1 MGKMKVLKRSFKL
14 FLVVFS
20 VFSVVA
26 LAVFAIQ
33 LRRYNQW
40 YKETFGL
47 QISED
52 VVSDVSPSTSNSS
65 SFICLSGLYVE
76 SSEEKV
82 QEGIEEKIRTF
93 ILSDSRTD
101 FVVLTVGETLHL
113 LSTNIQMVERIDI
126 EDICLDSSRGLWQV
140 YIKYKMGRFSL
151 PWIVM
156 DVVKDNRETA
166 EIYVN
171 VIKIGDIEIPE
182 FIAKD
187 LIVDIN
193 RGIAD
198 AVIMLNENRFLG
210 RIIQNVEL
218 LDDRVVFKG
227 SI

>member
-40 YKETFGL
+40 YKETFDF
-47 QISED
+47 QISEG

-65 SFICLSGLYVE
+65 SFICLSGLYIE

-182 FIAKD
+182 FIAKGM
-187 LIVDIN
+187 IVDIN

>member
-40 YKETFGL
+40 YKETFDF
-47 QISED
+47 QISEG

-65 SFICLSGLYVE
+65 SFICLSGLYIE

-82 QEGIEEKIRTF
+82 QEGIEKKIRTF

-182 FIAKD
+182 FIAKGM
-187 LIVDIN
+187 IVDIN